1 MKVNHHALELEQN
14 YLFSEIAKRL
24 REFQAAN
31 PERELLKLSI
41 GDVTRPLPR
50 VITDEMKA
58 AAEDMSHAETF
69 RGYGA
74 EQGELFLRQA
84 IAGYYA
90 QRGTAVDA
98 ADIFISDGAKNDLGN
113 LCDLFDADNTVLLPN
128 PVYPVYYDTSIMSG
142 RRVIFLDGT
151 KENGFLPMPPVSL
164 RETGQSACGKRAD
177 ENMQADII
185 YLCSPNNPTGAVY
198 TKEQLAQWVA
208 YAREN
213 GAVILFDAAYE
224 AYIRD
229 PALPHSIY
237 EIEGAA
243 ECAIEIN
250 SLSKTAG
257 FTGVR
262 CGWTIVPRTLHFDG
276 ASLHD
281 MWFRRTATK
290 YNGCSYI
297 IQRAAAAVF
306 TDAGQQAVHADVDYY
321 MENAHIIKRA
331 LDAAGIFSTGGENAP
346 YVWFLAPDGMDS
358 WGCFDNLLQRFAIA
372 GTPGAGFGTAGQG
385 WMRFSS
391 FGTRET
397 VTKAA
402 AFLAAL

>member
-1 MKVNHHALELEQN
+1 MKVNHNALALEQN
-14 YLFSEIAKRL
+14 YLFSEIAWRL

-31 PERELLKLSI
+31 PDRRLLKLSI
-41 GDVTRPLPR
+41 GDVTRPLPA

-69 RGYGA
+69 HGYGA
-74 EQGELFLRQA
+74 EQGEAFLREA

-90 QRGTAVDA
+90 KRGTAIDPD
-98 ADIFISDGAKNDLGN
+98 DIFISDGAKNDLGN
-113 LCDLFDADNTVLLPN
+113 LCDLFDADNTVLLPD

-142 RRVIFLDGT
+142 RRVAFAAGSR
-151 KENGFLPMPPVSL
+151 ENGFLPMPDNAVH
-164 RETGQSACGKRAD
+164 
-177 ENMQADII
+177 ADII

-198 TKEQLAQWVA
+198 SREQLAEWVA
-208 YAREN
+208 YAQKN

-237 EIEGAA
+237 EIEGA
-243 ECAIEIN
+243 ESCAIEIN

-262 CGWTIVPRTLHFDG
+262 CGWTIVPKTLQLDG
-276 ASLHD
+276 ASLHQ

-306 TDAGQQAVHADVDYY
+306 TDEGQQAVHADVDCY
-321 MENAHIIKRA
+321 MENAQILKSA
-331 LDAAGIFSTGGENAP
+331 LNRAGIFSTGGENAP
-346 YVWFLAPDGMDS
+346 YVWFAAPNGADS
-358 WGCFDNLLQRFAIA
+358 WECFDRLLSGYAIA
-372 GTPGAGFGTAGQG
+372 GTPGAGFGKAGQG

-397 VTKAA
+397 VLAA
-402 AFLAAL
+402 AQLLEKISPAEF

>member
-14 YLFSEIAKRL
+14 YLFSEVAKRI
-24 REFQAAN
+24 REYQAAN
-31 PERELLKLSI
+31 PEAPLYKLSI
-41 GDVTRPLPR
+41 GDVTRPLSR

-69 RGYGA
+69 HGYGA
-74 EQGELFLRQA
+74 EQGELFLREA

-90 QRGTAVDA
+90 RRGTKLDPD
-98 ADIFISDGAKNDLGN
+98 DIFISDGAKNDLGN

-142 RRVIFLDGT
+142 RRVHFLDGT
-151 KENGFLPMPPVSL
+151 KENGFLPMPP
-164 RETGQSACGKRAD
+164 AD
-177 ENMQADII
+177 VHADII

-198 TKEQLAQWVA
+198 NREQLAEWIR
-208 YAREN
+208 YAKAEH
-213 GAVILFDAAYE
+213 ALILFDAAYE

-237 EIEGAA
+237 EIDGAA

-262 CGWTIVPRTLHFDG
+262 CGWTIVPKTLQYE
-276 ASLHD
+276 ASLHQ

-306 TDAGQQAVHADVDYY
+306 TEPGLQAVAADISYY
-321 MENAHIIKRA
+321 MENARLIKAA
-331 LDAAGIFSTGGENAP
+331 LQKAGIPSTGGENAP
-346 YVWFLAPDGMDS
+346 YVWFEAPQQADS
-358 WGCFDNLLQRFAIA
+358 WKCFDQLLYGFGIA

-397 VTKAA
+397 VSRAA
-402 AFLAAL
+402 ELLAASGGNFEK